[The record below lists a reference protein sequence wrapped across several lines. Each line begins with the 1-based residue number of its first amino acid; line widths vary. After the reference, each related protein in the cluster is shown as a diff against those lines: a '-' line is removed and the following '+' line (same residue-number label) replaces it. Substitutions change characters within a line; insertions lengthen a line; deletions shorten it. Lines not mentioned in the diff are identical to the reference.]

1 MLHCS
6 FALRGFDARS
16 HRSEPL
22 KRAIEPSNSCPYVQ
36 TSREDDLLGRIIA
49 AISVIAAFAIL
60 PARADAVSDFYRTH
74 QITLIVG
81 AAPGGSQD
89 LYARLL
95 ARHLGAF
102 IPGNPQ
108 VVVQHMP
115 GGGSL
120 RAANYLYNLA
130 PRDGTVIAMLSRN
143 MPLIGLLGGNSNV
156 EFKPRRFTWLGSPSS
171 FLNDANI
178 LIVRKDAPVKS
189 IEEARRGD
197 LPPLVLGASA
207 DGGAGNDVPIILRD
221 AIGLHVKQVVGFPDS
236 PAVFVAMERGEV
248 HGRTVDLSV
257 LKASKPQWLA
267 PEGAYRVL
275 VQFARATRHP
285 ELPDVP
291 TARELAKN
299 EAARALIELAE
310 LPYAI
315 SRPIAAPPDLP
326 SDRAQALKSAFR
338 ALQAD
343 AQYLDDAAGLE
354 LDISPIDGEEVLR
367 AIDRIALALPEFLDY
382 ARKLFAETRGGG

>member
-1 MLHCS
+1 ML
-6 FALRGFDARS
+6 A
-16 HRSEPL
+16 
-22 KRAIEPSNSCPYVQ
+22 
-36 TSREDDLLGRIIA
+36 RIIA
-49 AISVIAAFAIL
+49 AISIIAGFAST
-60 PARADAVSDFYRTH
+60 PAQADGTGDFYRNN

-89 LYARLL
+89 LYGRLL

-115 GGGSL
+115 GGASL

-130 PRDGTVIAMLSRN
+130 PRDGTAIAMLSRN
-143 MPLIGLLGGNSNV
+143 MPLIGLLDSSSGV
-156 EFKPRRFTWLGSPSS
+156 QFKPRRFTWLGSPSS

-189 IEEARRGD
+189 IDEARRPD

-207 DGGAGNDVPIILRD
+207 DGGAGSDVPIILRD
-221 AIGLHVKQVVGFPDS
+221 TIGLHLKQVVGFADS
-236 PAVFVAMERGEV
+236 PAVFVAMEQGEV
-248 HGRTVDLSV
+248 QGRTVDLSV
-257 LKASKPQWLA
+257 LKAAKPDWLA

-275 VQFARATRHP
+275 VAFARATRHP

-310 LPYAI
+310 LPYSI

-326 SDRAQALKSAFR
+326 PDRAEALKRAFLAVQEDTQYLADAA
-338 ALQAD
+338 ALQ
-343 AQYLDDAAGLE
+343 

-367 AIDRIALALPEFLDY
+367 AIDGIARAPPEFLDY
-382 ARKLFAETRGGG
+382 ARKLFAEARGGG